1 MRVSELQVVGQTGNQ
16 TSGGGPSGSEGG
28 GCPAA
33 ASIAAAEAEA
43 VLCALQPTPRAALEA
58 GRAAVRALGL
68 QTAGL
73 GSVFDGLWRAG
84 TAALGAAGS
93 SPTAGCASCIHTT
106 PQTADVADVC
116 LM

>member
-43 VLCALQPTPRAALEA
+43 VLCALQPPPRAALEA
-58 GRAAVRALGL
+58 GRAAVRVLGL

-73 GSVFDGLWRAG
+73 GSVFDGVPLARG
-84 TAALGAAGS
+84 DGGVGCGGFVPNRGLRIMYPHDTAN
-93 SPTAGCASCIHTT
+93 C
-106 PQTADVADVC
+106 
-116 LM
+116 